1 MCMERHWHAMHVFR
15 KMQEDVACSGAAPRV
30 AVACDDGVARLF
42 TAEPGQPGLGYAK
55 SLPSLGSRVLSVAWH
70 PSGQSLLL
78 GTAAGTLHAW
88 ALASG
93 RELLRINVGA
103 LLLLLLMAFPG
114 GTSSTS
120 AKKLNGALEDA
131 SYYPESMI
139 LLG

>member
-1 MCMERHWHAMHVFR
+1 MHGEALACDACVSKDARRCCLFR
-15 KMQEDVACSGAAPRV
+15 CCARV

-120 AKKLNGALEDA
+120 AK
-131 SYYPESMI
+131 S
-139 LLG
+139 